1 MFSRWV
7 IFLSAAGLTC
17 CFIFGQSVVS
27 VHAGVV
33 HLFEGS
39 VSIDGQPLEQ
49 KFGRFYDIKQGSE
62 LRTDQG
68 RAEVLLTPG
77 VFLRVDEN
85 SSIRMLAN
93 RLTDT
98 RVEFIGG
105 SASLDSVNAASDAP
119 VSILYKGYEVRFQK
133 QGHYR
138 FNSAPAELRVES
150 GEAEVAFNNRSVVV
164 TAAQALPF
172 AAPLLSRAV
181 DRSNDDGLDRW
192 SRERSES
199 IAAGNASAAAS
210 DDLTS
215 ALNNPQGNTYDF
227 GAYPVTTNG
236 VLVPGG
242 MWSPY
247 SLYPGS
253 LYRYNYTPLYRQG
266 IVGYGY
272 RPPVPIR
279 IGTFA
284 PGGVF
289 QPRPRTSP
297 TMPSYRSPM
306 SPGVGSHLAPGRA
319 IHR

>member
-1 MFSRWV
+1 MFSLRT
-7 IFLSAAGLTC
+7 FLVSVVAVVAC
-17 CFIFGQSVVS
+17 CPISGQSVVS
-27 VHAGVV
+27 VRSGVV
-33 HLFEGS
+33 HFFEGS
-39 VSIDGQPLEQ
+39 VSIDGQPLEP

-85 SSIRMLAN
+85 SSIRMLAD

-105 SASLDSVNAASDAP
+105 AASVDSSNAAPGAP
-119 VSILYKGYEVRFQK
+119 VTVLYKGYEVRFKK
-133 QGHYR
+133 QGLYR

-150 GEAEVAFNNRSVVV
+150 GEAEVAFNKRSAAV
-164 TAAQALPF
+164 TADQVLPF
-172 AAPLLSRAV
+172 GTPLMARSA
-181 DRSNDDGLDRW
+181 DRSIDDQLDRW
-192 SRERSES
+192 SKERSDS
-199 IAAGNASAAAS
+199 IAASNASAAAS

-215 ALNNPQGNTYDF
+215 ALNNPQGNAYDF

-236 VLVPGG
+236 VLVPSG
-242 MWSPY
+242 MWNPY

-253 LYRYNYTPLYRQG
+253 LYGYNYIPLYRQG
-266 IVGYGY
+266 IIGYGY
-272 RPPVPIR
+272 RPLAPFR

-289 QPRPRTSP
+289 QPRPRTVMP
-297 TMPSYRSPM
+297 TYRSPM
-306 SPGVGSHLAPGRA
+306 SPGAASHPAAGRPG
-319 IHR
+319 HR